1 ASCES
6 PPERVAAA
14 LALARQQ
21 RATTILNPA
30 PVPRAPL
37 ERLDLVD
44 YLTPNAGEAARL
56 SGVADEA
63 AAADQLVARGAG
75 NVIGTLSEAGAAPP
89 GRRGV
94 RPPGG
99 GASRAGRTR

>member
-21 RATTILNPA
+21 RVTTILNPA

-63 AAADQLVARGAG
+63 AAADALVACGAR
-75 NVIGTLSEAGAAPP
+75 NVIVTLGEAGGPSPRPAGWRPPPPRP
-89 GRRGV
+89 GR
-94 RPPGG
+94 
-99 GASRAGRTR
+99 